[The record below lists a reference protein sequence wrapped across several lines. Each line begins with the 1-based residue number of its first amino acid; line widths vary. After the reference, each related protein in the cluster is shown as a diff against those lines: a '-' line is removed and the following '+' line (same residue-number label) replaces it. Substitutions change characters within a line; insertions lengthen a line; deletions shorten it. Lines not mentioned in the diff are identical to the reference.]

1 MSRVMLT
8 HRTLLRL
15 IFVLLLLPFQAAA
28 QEDVFS
34 LDQLNVGLTNPGPEV
49 DRDTPQAAMES
60 FIDLTDAGDLDAA
73 AHLLDLNDLPVQ
85 AQAQTGPVLARQLAI
100 VIDRKI
106 VVDWQDLLER
116 PDAMITT
123 GDGAMVGQPQ
133 KSILIGY
140 LEKNDR
146 IVAVRLNRV
155 QVGEDDPVWVFSRD
169 TVDNIPALYSLYGPS
184 QLEEMLPDP
193 LRNPAFWGM
202 QWWEVIG
209 LPLIA
214 LVTGLV
220 ALLTWR
226 GTNLIARHQPSA
238 LVSELIRA
246 TRMPLTLA
254 ILAFTLSV
262 TTSQVLVV
270 SGIVDAITAPLIVI
284 LFVVAAMILAINVID
299 AVLQRM
305 TGTRDVEELA
315 SPEFGDQRAR
325 ATTIAALRRMAIVV
339 AILVGAGL
347 VMTSTQTFSGA
358 GLSVLV
364 SAGGI
369 ALVLGFAAR
378 EVLGNIMA
386 SMQISLNRSAKV
398 GDQLIYDGN
407 LCTVERIHFTFVQLK
422 VWDDT
427 RLIVPVSKFVSDA
440 FINRSTKTYGMIR
453 HATLI
458 FAPRIDVS
466 RLRDHF
472 HDWCGQ
478 DDRVDGDTDD
488 IDCVVTDQGDSGI
501 YVRFDAPVKDPT
513 EGWNF
518 ECDMREEMI
527 RFAASLEDED
537 GTEYLPHMG
546 SGTAADAGPGAPG

>member
-8 HRTLLRL
+8 HRTPLRL
-15 IFVLLLLPFQAAA
+15 LLVLLLLPFQVAA
-28 QEDVFS
+28 QEDVFA
-34 LDQLNVGLTNPGPEV
+34 LDKLNTGLTAPGPAVE
-49 DRDTPQAAMES
+49 RNTPQAAMEA
-60 FIDLTDAGDLDAA
+60 FIDLTNDGDFAAA
-73 AHLLDLNDLPVQ
+73 AHLLDLNDIPVPTQ
-85 AQAQTGPVLARQLAI
+85 SHVGPLLARQLAI
-100 VIDRKI
+100 IIDRKI

-116 PDAMITT
+116 PDAMVTS

-133 KSILIGY
+133 KSVLIGY
-140 LEKNDR
+140 LERDDR
-146 IVAVRLNRV
+146 ITAVRLDRV
-155 QVGEDDPVWVFSRD
+155 QVGEDDPVWIFSRD
-169 TVDNIPALYSLYGPS
+169 TVDNIPALYNLYGPS
-184 QLEEMLPDP
+184 RLEEMLPAP
-193 LRNPAFWGM
+193 LRRPAFWGM
-202 QWWEVIG
+202 QWWEVLG

-226 GTNLIARHQPSA
+226 GTNMIARHQPSA

-246 TRMPLTLA
+246 TRVPLTLA
-254 ILAFTLSV
+254 ILAFTLSL

-270 SGIVDAITAPLIVI
+270 SGIVDAITAPLTVI
-284 LFVVAAMILAINVID
+284 LFIVAAMILAINVID
-299 AVLQRM
+299 AVLQRL
-305 TGTRDVEELA
+305 TGTTDVEDLA

-325 ATTIAALRRMAIVV
+325 ATTIAALRRMAIVL
-339 AILVGAGL
+339 AIIVGAGL
-347 VMTSTQTFSGA
+347 VLTSTPTFSGA
-358 GLSVLV
+358 GLSVLAG
-364 SAGGI
+364 AGGI

-427 RLIVPVSKFVSDA
+427 RLIVPVSKFVSDS
-440 FINRSTKTYGMIR
+440 FINRSTRTYGMIR
-453 HATLI
+453 NATLI
-458 FAPRIDVS
+458 FAPRIDVG

-472 HDWCGQ
+472 HDWCAQ
-478 DDRVDGDTDD
+478 DDRVDGDKDD
-488 IDCVVTDQGDSGI
+488 IGCVVTDQGDSGI
-501 YVRFDAPVKDPT
+501 HVRFAAPVKDPT
-513 EGWNF
+513 VGWDF
-518 ECDMREEMI
+518 ECDMREEMV
-527 RFAASLEDED
+527 RFAATLADED